1 MIHART
7 AHNPSDFHVDPAFL
21 NPFTDPSV
29 SDAEGTRW
37 SLETGA
43 IYGTAKRVAERVEEL
58 REAGV
63 QHLLCQLSFGYLP
76 QERITASMRRFA
88 ADVMPRFHD
97 TP

>member
-43 IYGTAKRVAERVEEL
+43 IYGTGKRVAERIEAL
-58 REAGV
+58 RDVGV
-63 QHLLCQLSFGYLP
+63 QHLLCQLSFDYLP
-76 QERITASMRRFA
+76 HDQIAASMQRFA
-88 ADVMPRFHD
+88 EDVMPRFRD
-97 TP
+97 RP